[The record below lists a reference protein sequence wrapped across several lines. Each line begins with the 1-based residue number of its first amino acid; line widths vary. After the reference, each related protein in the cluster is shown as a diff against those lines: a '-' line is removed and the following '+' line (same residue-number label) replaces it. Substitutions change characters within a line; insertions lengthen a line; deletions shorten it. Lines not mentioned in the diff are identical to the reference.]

1 VSQSPGRVEPLPRA
15 HPYLGHVHPANTY
28 WYLSAAPE
36 LLGLAVRW
44 QDRPDVAEREPCRP
58 TDSFR
63 VTLNNFLSTGG
74 DGFAVFKE
82 GTDALGGAQDID
94 ALVAYFNAAEPTGGI
109 APPPLTRI
117 VPFS

>member
-1 VSQSPGRVEPLPRA
+1 MA
-15 HPYLGHVHPANTY
+15 
-28 WYLSAAPE
+28 W
-36 LLGLAVRW
+36 
-44 QDRPDVAEREPCRP
+44 PCDGKIGQMWLNGNLVGP